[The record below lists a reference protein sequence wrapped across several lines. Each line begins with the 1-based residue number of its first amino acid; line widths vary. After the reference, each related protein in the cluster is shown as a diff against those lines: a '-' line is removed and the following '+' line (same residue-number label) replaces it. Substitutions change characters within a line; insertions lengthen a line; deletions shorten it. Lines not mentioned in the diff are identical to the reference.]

1 MIVEEVYDYKD
12 FSLKITREEFESMCS
27 DSFNRVQD
35 PITQVL
41 EKTGIKPSEIDEIE
55 ILGGAVRVPKV
66 QQLIEEKLGKKASM
80 HMNGDDSMAQ
90 GAAFIAANFTANF
103 RVKPVI
109 IQHGPNYQVDVSI
122 VDPTT
127 VGTEEEFKKEATL
140 FKKGQN
146 YGSRKKLNLQRATD
160 LEIKLSIP
168 LSKGGV
174 YTTTYNITGVAQ
186 ELEKKK
192 NAKLTNPR
200 MTLGFSLDFLGFP
213 YVSRAELLLDKEVK
227 KTAADL
233 IDEDDKKKEE
243 GEKKEEEK
251 KKEEGEKKEEEKVE
265 TKIKTVSR
273 TLKVESVG
281 INSKSLLHNKEGAEE
296 SARILSIFASYETFL
311 KRNSE
316 TKNRLESL
324 IYKIQEMVENENLI
338 QYATEEEKATLSETA
353 TKLDDWMFSDEAAQ
367 GNYTLYTQKYKEYSV
382 NVTKIEQRKSQ
393 DEERPV
399 ALADAHKHIDQW
411 ETTIK
416 NMNSTRPWLTEEQ
429 INQKLAE
436 LEGHRKW
443 LEDKIVEQSSL
454 AKNATPALTLDDI
467 EMRKKSVQELVYSLR
482 KIRKPKEKKKEG
494 DKGSEVP
501 IF

>member
-1 MIVEEVYDYKD
+1 M
-12 FSLKITREEFESMCS
+12 
-27 DSFNRVQD
+27 
-35 PITQVL
+35 
-41 EKTGIKPSEIDEIE
+41 
-55 ILGGAVRVPKV
+55 
-66 QQLIEEKLGKKASM
+66 
-80 HMNGDDSMAQ
+80 
-90 GAAFIAANFTANF
+90 
-103 RVKPVI
+103 
-109 IQHGPNYQVDVSI
+109 
-122 VDPTT
+122 
-127 VGTEEEFKKEATL
+127 
-140 FKKGQN
+140 
-146 YGSRKKLNLQRATD
+146 
-160 LEIKLSIP
+160 EIKLSIP

-227 KTAADL
+227 KTAVDL

-382 NVTKIEQRKSQ
+382 NVTKIE
-393 DEERPV
+393 
-399 ALADAHKHIDQW
+399 
-411 ETTIK
+411 
-416 NMNSTRPWLTEEQ
+416 
-429 INQKLAE
+429 
-436 LEGHRKW
+436 
-443 LEDKIVEQSSL
+443 
-454 AKNATPALTLDDI
+454 
-467 EMRKKSVQELVYSLR
+467 
-482 KIRKPKEKKKEG
+482 
-494 DKGSEVP
+494 
-501 IF
+501 